1 MQEVP
6 WGRHIRRASQWGS
19 SGGNSYLKEC
29 TGDLINLHTNLLIV
43 GTTSGTHCYCNRV
56 SIKLV
61 VSFMLV
67 CSFL

>member
-1 MQEVP
+1 MLGQ
-6 WGRHIRRASQWGS
+6 RHVKGPL
-19 SGGNSYLKEC
+19 YDKDVKESLC
-29 TGDLINLHTNLLIV
+29 VEKVKPVV

-67 CSFL
+67 RFSSLV